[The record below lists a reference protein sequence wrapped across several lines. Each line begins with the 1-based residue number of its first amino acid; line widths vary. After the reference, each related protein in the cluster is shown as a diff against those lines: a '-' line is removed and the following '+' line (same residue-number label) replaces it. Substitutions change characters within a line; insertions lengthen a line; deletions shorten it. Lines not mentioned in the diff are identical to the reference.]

1 MQVLKTVSEAPA
13 QIPSLTGPG
22 KKLVGVEGDEQED
35 NNKDEHELP
44 HVDEDEDPSMPLSQ
58 LRRNANIVKLQ
69 LKYVEWQM
77 KYVEWMLG
85 GVAMGPSLSDSQA
98 MDATNGTGGGVT
110 TTGAPI
116 DSSQMGMGSSNS
128 AVAASA
134 VTASGLTGAQ
144 RTNQKSFFSWLTDA
158 TSAMRQSNGDALSL
172 SVRITTRLQE
182 LLKEHSH
189 LSAAFLA
196 AVVRV
201 RARERKEC
209 VPVQPQNVAL
219 TVMISKVCFNLLSR
233 EKTFLCIY
241 VEGIAASA
249 HAFDDLS
256 ADFALEVASFGARNT
271 MQAYTVPGS
280 KEAAW
285 AELVMPMTLPAGAVG
300 VDAAEVDQA
309 SSVNACSASTQASDT
324 LFGSTPAHFHGD
336 NMIALHGVKREEPP
350 VPSLASSPTGS
361 GGGPVVPNTL
371 VIQHLELNIHPLR
384 VQLTYDTLSAL
395 QEFFV
400 TDQQK
405 FNTHL
410 PVSSVGAAGGSNGAE
425 GGSAI
430 DTATLKSKMKFAKLK
445 SKFLPTGHIL
455 EHASKPSTSPAAA
468 AAASSSSKD
477 EKDKKH
483 KGGLLS
489 ALKHSRVAK
498 MLHISD
504 KDKDKDGDE
513 HEPPSPSP
521 LFGMRARS
529 ATSGEDPFGCSAP
542 QLLSPTGVALLDK
555 NNMGLAA
562 GSSSSLLLMEGPSP
576 RLGETPVRKMSA
588 SSSSSSSSAAAA
600 VKAAAVGKKKKSNA
614 PLLSIVYV
622 RMGSTLVNVSFW
634 GNRGG
639 AGGVAGGGGGGG
651 GGIEDFQGLNIKLKQ
666 VVLQK
671 KRWTAEKF
679 ANHLKKELLRNLL
692 GQVSNTLGSFLSY
705 KLGFRPAQSNEA
717 ISQALVQHDE
727 HRQQRLDK
735 IMAAEAAAASAH
747 KPQRRRSEGSDD
759 EDGGKHGGGGVP
771 DASSLLAQLED
782 SASEDESSSAEQVA
796 VKSMLFGEGAGGAK
810 KSAGAKFKESLAS
823 ILPRSSATPTATRTT
838 AHSSNSTHT
847 TPVGSPAPHHRAPS
861 HLPSSAR
868 SVESSGRRLG
878 SMEESRSSM
887 SFASAG
893 GQLRSQSPSAPPSPA
908 PMLAPAPPM
917 RPTAT
922 IALPAA
928 ALAPVPSPAT
938 AQRSVTLAVPPP
950 IPMRPTAAP
959 RPPQQSA
966 P

>member
-1 MQVLKTVSEAPA
+1 VP
-13 QIPSLTGPG
+13 
-22 KKLVGVEGDEQED
+22 
-35 NNKDEHELP
+35 
-44 HVDEDEDPSMPLSQ
+44 
-58 LRRNANIVKLQ
+58 
-69 LKYVEWQM
+69 
-77 KYVEWMLG
+77 
-85 GVAMGPSLSDSQA
+85 
-98 MDATNGTGGGVT
+98 
-110 TTGAPI
+110 
-116 DSSQMGMGSSNS
+116 
-128 AVAASA
+128 
-134 VTASGLTGAQ
+134 ASGLTGAQ
-144 RTNQKSFFSWLTDA
+144 RANQKSFFSWLTDA

-300 VDAAEVDQA
+300 VDAPEVDQA

-350 VPSLASSPTGS
+350 VPSLAASSPTNS

-410 PVSSVGAAGGSNGAE
+410 PVSSVSAAGGSGGSE

-455 EHASKPSTSPAAA
+455 EHAGKPSTSPAAA

-504 KDKDKDGDE
+504 KDKDKNKDGDE

-529 ATSGEDPFGCSAP
+529 ATSGEDPFGSSAP

-555 NNMGLAA
+555 NNMGLAT
-562 GSSSSLLLMEGPSP
+562 GSSSSLLLMEGASP

-588 SSSSSSSSAAAA
+588 SSSSSTSSAT
-600 VKAAAVGKKKKSNA
+600 VKAAAAEKKKKAKA
-614 PLLSIVYV
+614 PLISIVYV

-735 IMAAEAAAASAH
+735 IMAAEAAAASAN

-759 EDGGKHGGGGVP
+759 EDGGKHGGGGVH

-838 AHSSNSTHT
+838 AHTSNSTYHT
-847 TPVGSPAPHHRAPS
+847 PMGSPALHSRAPS
-861 HLPSSAR
+861 QLPSSAR
-868 SVESSGRRLG
+868 SMESSGRRLG
-878 SMEESRSSM
+878 AMEESRSSTG
-887 SFASAG
+887 FASAG
-893 GQLRSQSPSAPPSPA
+893 GHLRSQSPSAPPSPA

-917 RPTAT
+917 RPTAP
-922 IALPAA
+922 ISLPAA
-928 ALAPVPSPAT
+928 ASAPVLSPAT

-950 IPMRPTAAP
+950 IPMRPTATP